1 MKISK
6 KNDLLLVGGLLV
18 AFLLILLVIT
28 LTNKGGNA
36 VQVSVDGVI
45 QSTYLLSEDGEYVI
59 DGYNGGKNTL
69 VIQNGKAYVIDSSC
83 PDHLCEHMGT
93 IDTVGQSI
101 ICLPNR
107 VVVEII
113 GNDGHPEYDAIIVG

>member
-45 QSTYLLSEDGEYVI
+45 QSTYLLSEDGE
-59 DGYNGGKNTL
+59 
-69 VIQNGKAYVIDSSC
+69 
-83 PDHLCEHMGT
+83 
-93 IDTVGQSI
+93 
-101 ICLPNR
+101 
-107 VVVEII
+107 
-113 GNDGHPEYDAIIVG
+113 